1 MALIRMSFLFLVY
14 ALAIYQL
21 FQQILEACLPD
32 TQALM
37 LQLAITETIHF
48 YMEISCPENIF
59 PLLPAAKQIQALGG
73 TVKTES
79 DPDNLFLT
87 VTFNA
92 RDFKG
97 GDTT

>member
-1 MALIRMSFLFLVY
+1 
-14 ALAIYQL
+14 
-21 FQQILEACLPD
+21 
-32 TQALM
+32 M
-37 LQLAITETIHF
+37 LQLTIAETIHF
-48 YMEISCPENIF
+48 YMEISCSKNIF

-79 DPDNLFLT
+79 DPDTLFLT